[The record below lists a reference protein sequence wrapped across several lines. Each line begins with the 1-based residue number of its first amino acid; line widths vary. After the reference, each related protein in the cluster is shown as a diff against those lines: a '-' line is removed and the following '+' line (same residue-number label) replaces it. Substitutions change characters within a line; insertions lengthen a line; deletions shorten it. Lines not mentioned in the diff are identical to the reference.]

1 MSQKESI
8 CSSVVHCQ
16 KSSNAN
22 VFTSIFK
29 SMLFYMES
37 KNIDFCGRLL
47 RICVPVLQ
55 DVRKKKFERHNA
67 VKWNMLLEHRISE

>member
-1 MSQKESI
+1 MSMWQEESI

-16 KSSNAN
+16 ESSNGY

-29 SMLFYMES
+29 SMLVYMES
-37 KNIDFCGRLL
+37 QNIDFYGRLH

-55 DVRKKKFERHNA
+55 DIDQFKEKKNLKDI
-67 VKWNMLLEHRISE
+67 KL